1 MNYFSSKSSSKSST
15 KLEKNFGPIPFITFY
30 STVLA
35 RLSYLTS
42 DHFIQTYNDTMGPII
57 PLQLMEGI
65 NDCEDN
71 DSIFNDESIYNLS
84 NIPTFTYN
92 NKKYVD
98 FTKYAEKFNNLTMD
112 ISFPNPSKNTNI
124 QYVGNY
130 KCSYI
135 SIATSNYSGIYILVD
150 TRMPNCIFVLFRGT
164 YSAKSAGSYSKP
176 NSLVPHEVAKYI
188 PLEQKRQM
196 LQQDAGRMYG
206 VLKGIDKILDDS
218 IHTIIESMIYLSKNV
233 LNQNNPN
240 SIKVLT
246 TGHSLGG
253 ALTTL
258 FAQKW
263 SSIEKLYNKQDF
275 NFSNN
280 IICISI
286 ASPRVLSKA
295 LSNNFCKKTRDGK
308 ILFRRITT
316 RGDPVPALP
325 NTDLTGL
332 SDGYM
337 HPCSDRLYKNSQR
350 QVISLDC
357 SNVLSPN
364 LTNPGKSKVNYNSSL
379 NCRTTKTSILSGN
392 VTGNVF
398 SHLEYLY
405 VKFANAV
412 SITELFKSAAPSMSS
427 TSKTTEIKRNKQGET
442 QVRLILGDA
451 IITNG
456 VPDFNFEDVFYTL
469 NNLRNKKIVV
479 TDPKN
484 NKYSISSDIKM
495 TEKVFNNLM
504 LQMKPMRE
512 DLNPTIPDYVY
523 NIIPDDMVNYND
535 IHTVSITNG
544 GFKRKTRKN
553 KSKRNKKKKT
563 RK

>member
-1 MNYFSSKSSSKSST
+1 MNYFSSKSSKT
-15 KLEKNFGPIPFITFY
+15 PPKLEKNFGPIPFITFY

-42 DHFIQTYNDTMGPII
+42 DHFIQTYIDTMGPII
-57 PLQLMEGI
+57 PLQLMNGI
-65 NDCEDN
+65 NNCEDN
-71 DSIFNDESIYNLS
+71 DSIFNDESIYDLS
-84 NIPTFTYN
+84 NIPTFIYN
-92 NKKYVD
+92 NKTYVD
-98 FTKYAEKFNNLTMD
+98 FTNYAEEFNNLTMN
-112 ISFPNPSKNTNI
+112 ISYPNPSKNTNI

-130 KCSYI
+130 RCSYI

-176 NSLVPHEVAKYI
+176 NSLVPHEVAKHI
-188 PLEQKRQM
+188 PLEKKRKM
-196 LQQDAGRMYG
+196 LQEDGGRMYG

-218 IHTIIESMIYLSKNV
+218 IHTIVESMIYLSKNI
-233 LNQNNPN
+233 LKQNNPN

-253 ALTTL
+253 ALATL

-263 SSIEKLYNKQDF
+263 SSIEKLYNRQDF

-295 LSNNFCKKTRDGK
+295 LSNNFCKKTITGQ
-308 ILFRRITT
+308 ILYRRITT

-325 NTDLTGL
+325 NSNITGM

-337 HPCSDRLYKNSQR
+337 HPCSDKLYKNSQR
-350 QVISLDC
+350 PVITLDC

-364 LTNPGKSKVNYNSSL
+364 LMKPGKSTVNYNSSL
-379 NCRTTKTSILSGN
+379 NCRITKTSILSGN
-392 VTGNVF
+392 INGNFF

-412 SITELFKSAAPSMSS
+412 SINELFKSAAPSISS
-427 TSKTTEIKRNKQGET
+427 TSKTTEIKRNKKGET
-442 QVRLILGDA
+442 QVRLIFGNA
-451 IITNG
+451 IITDGILN
-456 VPDFNFEDVFYTL
+456 FNFEDVFYNL
-469 NNLRNKKIVV
+469 NNLRNKKIIV
-479 TDPKN
+479 TDPNN
-484 NKYSISSDIKM
+484 NKYTISSDIKM
-495 TEKVFNNLM
+495 TKKIFNNLI
-504 LQMKPMRE
+504 LQLKPMIE

-523 NIIPDDMVNYND
+523 NIIPDDMVNNND
-535 IHTVSITNG
+535 IHAVTMTNG
-544 GFKRKTRKN
+544 GYKRKTRKN
-553 KSKRNKKKKT
+553 KSKRNKNNKT